1 MNVAGLYT
9 NGQSTLSPSIFEDG
23 FFNCGQA
30 EGTKYNQP
38 VLSYIL
44 NGVTYYVSAQEF
56 ANGYF
61 NASYTIYQKAE
72 TVTEDFPCEYSTA
85 ASGRVQTITLM
96 DDKGEQ
102 HTYDLAV
109 ESEEDEASY
118 KEAMLDYEYNKSLYE
133 QEVTRINA
141 KTEKIQEEDRTLE
154 LRLKQLDTEQ
164 SALKTEM
171 DAVSKVIEDNIEAT
185 FKTFA

>member
-1 MNVAGLYT
+1 
-9 NGQSTLSPSIFEDG
+9 
-23 FFNCGQA
+23 
-30 EGTKYNQP
+30 
-38 VLSYIL
+38 
-44 NGVTYYVSAQEF
+44 
-56 ANGYF
+56 
-61 NASYTIYQKAE
+61 
-72 TVTEDFPCEYSTA
+72 
-85 ASGRVQTITLM
+85 M